1 MSESLFETH
10 IHVNFLTEILH
21 KLRKTDMGYIVCMI
35 FQKSEIKEKNLIQKN
50 DKNHPVF
57 FILNRKALYLQTE
70 I

>member
-1 MSESLFETH
+1 
-10 IHVNFLTEILH
+10 
-21 KLRKTDMGYIVCMI
+21 MGYIVCMI
-35 FQKSEIKEKNLIQKN
+35 FFRKAKLRKKSDSEKN